1 MRVLLLA
8 WLMAVVGCAGSGRE
22 ASVVTPLPEKAG
34 LAGMYAGV
42 SGGALLAAGGA
53 NFPVK
58 MPWDGGKKVWYDK
71 VFVLERPGGEWRV
84 AGRLPRALG
93 YGVSVTYGDA
103 VVCAGG
109 SDAAGHYADV
119 FRLRWTHEGLKTEA
133 MPSLPKPV
141 ANGCGALV
149 GSRLYVIGG
158 QSSADGPA
166 SDEVFTMDLAARD
179 PAWRKVESLPP
190 AAGGGG
196 GRILAVAAACD
207 GALYVAGGATLTTGA
222 DGKPV
227 RRYLSDAYRYDP
239 GRGWSRVADLPHAVV
254 AAPSPAPSEG
264 DAWYVLGGDDGTQ
277 VGVAPG
283 AHRGF
288 SRSVLRYDAR
298 GGRWTELAEK
308 LSVGQVTAPCV
319 GWEGAWRVVSGEVR
333 PGVRSPAVM
342 SWQPAEKE

>member
-8 WLMAVVGCAGSGRE
+8 WVVAVAGCAGVGRE

-53 NFPVK
+53 NFPEK

-71 VFVLERPGGEWRV
+71 VYVLERPGGAWRV

-93 YGVSVTYGDA
+93 YGVSVTSGDA

-119 FRLRWTHEGLKTEA
+119 FRLRWTREGLKTEA
-133 MPSLPKPV
+133 LPSLPKPV
-141 ANGCGALV
+141 ADGCGALV
-149 GSRLYVIGG
+149 GSTLYVIGG

-166 SDEVFTMDLAARD
+166 SDEVFAMDLSARE
-179 PAWRKVESLPP
+179 PAWRRVEPLPP
-190 AAGGGG
+190 PDPSKTGTGTVFTPQAAAGGG

-207 GALYVAGGATLTTGA
+207 GALFMAGGATLITGA
-222 DGKPV
+222 DGKQV
-227 RRYLSDAYRYDP
+227 RRYLTDGYRFDP
-239 GRGWSRVADLPHAVV
+239 GRGWTRVADLPHAMV
-254 AAPSPAPSEG
+254 AAPSPAPSENG
-264 DAWYVLGGDDGTQ
+264 AWYVLGGDDGTQ

-283 AHRGF
+283 GASGF
-288 SRSVLRYDAR
+288 FAERPALRCAGGAVDGSR
-298 GGRWTELAEK
+298 
-308 LSVGQVTAPCV
+308 
-319 GWEGAWRVVSGEVR
+319 GEVA
-333 PGVRSPAVM
+333 GGAGDGAVRRVGRRLAGGE
-342 SWQPAEKE
+342 W